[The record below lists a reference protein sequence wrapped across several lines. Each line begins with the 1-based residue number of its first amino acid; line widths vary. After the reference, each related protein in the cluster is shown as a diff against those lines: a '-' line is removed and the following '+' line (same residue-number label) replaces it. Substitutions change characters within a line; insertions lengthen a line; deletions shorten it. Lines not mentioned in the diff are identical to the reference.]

1 MPKRTKFRKMQKGR
15 MKGLAQRGARIT
27 FGDYGIKALDA
38 GWITSRQIEAA
49 RIAMTRKMKRT
60 GKVWI
65 RIFPDKPIT
74 KKPAETRMGKG
85 KGSPEYWVAVVKP
98 GRILFEVG
106 GVDEQLA
113 RDAMRLA
120 IQKLPIKAKFVV
132 RPEMHPVHAPGL
144 DDASDAADALV
155 ATVNAVALTKIY
167 GLGDTMAEAL
177 IAAGIDT
184 YEKLAAADVDALRDV
199 IHTDG
204 TDDQSVNEETWARQA
219 QYLADSDFD
228 GLDEYVEGLREADG
242 NTVDTDEGTDV
253 ERPVAED
260 ASESAEENAG
270 PTAAGDG
277 AANPQGAGGGDDQS
291 DSRQAGGANDGTS
304 LPNA

>member
-15 MKGLAQRGARIT
+15 MKGLAQRGARVT
-27 FGDYGIKALDA
+27 FGDYGIKALEA

-106 GVDEQLA
+106 GIDEQLA
-113 RDAMRLA
+113 RDSMRLA
-120 IQKLPIKAKFVV
+120 IQKLPIKAKFVA
-132 RPEMHPVHAPGL
+132 RPEMNPVRAPGTS
-144 DDASDAADALV
+144 AETDAADGLE
-155 ATVNAVALTKIY
+155 ATVDTVDLTKVY
-167 GLGDTMAEAL
+167 GLGDTFAEAL
-177 IAAGIDT
+177 VAAGIDS
-184 YEKLAAADVDALRDV
+184 YQKLADASVDTLRE
-199 IHTDG
+199 IIASDG
-204 TDDQSVNEETWARQA
+204 TDDHGVNEETWAKQA
-219 QYLADSDFD
+219 QYLAADDFE

-242 NTVDTDEGTDV
+242 NVVETDEP
-253 ERPVAED
+253 EAE
-260 ASESAEENAG
+260 ASE
-270 PTAAGDG
+270 TADEIA
-277 AANPQGAGGGDDQS
+277 PDDSVADSETS
-291 DSRQAGGANDGTS
+291 DDEPAS
-304 LPNA
+304 

>member
-106 GVDEQLA
+106 GIDEQLA

-132 RPEMHPVHAPGL
+132 RPEMNPVPAPEGT
-144 DDASDAADALV
+144 AADETDALV
-155 ATVNAVALTKIY
+155 ATLNNEDLTNIY
-167 GLGDTMAEAL
+167 GLGDTLAEAL
-177 IAAGIDT
+177 AAAGIESYQALADT
-184 YEKLAAADVDALRDV
+184 DLDRLRE
-199 IHTDG
+199 IISGDG

-219 QYLADSDFD
+219 QYLADGDFD

-242 NTVDTDEGTDV
+242 NEVDVPTDEELLAEPTDV
-253 ERPVAED
+253 TPVAAESD
-260 ASESAEENAG
+260 AGESAEDNAG
-270 PTAAGDG
+270 P
-277 AANPQGAGGGDDQS
+277 NPQNEGGGTSDEGDQPS
-291 DSRQAGGANDGTS
+291 
-304 LPNA
+304 

>member
-15 MKGLAQRGARIT
+15 MKGTAQRGARIT

-106 GVDEQLA
+106 GIDEELA

-132 RPEMHPVHAPGL
+132 RPEMHPVRAPGL

-155 ATVNAVALTKIY
+155 ATVDNEDLTNLY
-167 GLGDTMAEAL
+167 GLGDHLAEAL
-177 IAAGIDT
+177 IAAGVDSYQALADIDI
-184 YEKLAAADVDALRDV
+184 ERLRE
-199 IHTDG
+199 IISGDG

-219 QYLADSDFD
+219 QYLVDQDYD

-242 NTVDTDEGTDV
+242 NEVDVDE
-253 ERPVAED
+253 PED
-260 ASESAEENAG
+260 EAPELTLPSDGEESAEENAG
-270 PTAAGDG
+270 P
-277 AANPQGAGGGDDQS
+277 NPQNQGDQTS
-291 DSRQAGGANDGTS
+291 DEGKEPS
-304 LPNA
+304 

>member
-132 RPEMHPVHAPGL
+132 RPEMNPVPAPEGT
-144 DDASDAADALV
+144 AADETDALV
-155 ATVNAVALTKIY
+155 ATLDNEDLTNIY
-167 GLGDTMAEAL
+167 GLGDHLAEV
-177 IAAGIDT
+177 
-184 YEKLAAADVDALRDV
+184 LAAAGVDSYQALADTDLDRLRE
-199 IHTDG
+199 IISGDG

-219 QYLADSDFD
+219 QYLADGDFD

-242 NTVDTDEGTDV
+242 NTVDVPTE
-253 ERPVAED
+253 EELMAEPELTMPSD
-260 ASESAEENAG
+260 GSESAEENAG
-270 PTAAGDG
+270 P
-277 AANPQGAGGGDDQS
+277 NPQHQGDRTSDEGPTQRDGEGDD
-291 DSRQAGGANDGTS
+291 DGTS

>member
-1 MPKRTKFRKMQKGR
+1 MLMPKRTKFRKMQKGR

-120 IQKLPIKAKFVV
+120 IQKLPIKAKFVI
-132 RPEMHPVHAPGL
+132 RPEVIPVPAPEGT
-144 DDASDAADALV
+144 AADETDALV
-155 ATVNAVALTKIY
+155 ATLDNEDLTNIY
-167 GLGDTMAEAL
+167 GLGDHLAEAL
-177 IAAGIDT
+177 AAAGIDS
-184 YEKLAAADVDALRDV
+184 YQALADTPLDRLREV
-199 IHTDG
+199 ISGDG

-219 QYLADSDFD
+219 QYLVDQDFD

-242 NTVDTDEGTDV
+242 NEVEIEDADEAPV
-253 ERPVAED
+253 ERPVAEN

-270 PTAAGDG
+270 P
-277 AANPQGAGGGDDQS
+277 NPQGAGGGDDQT
-291 DSRQAGGANDGTS
+291 DNDGTS